1 MTDNPEKPVAST
13 ASDAPVVPPAESF
26 GTPASGNPE
35 SAAATPAAAAPA
47 DGGANGGAAAADTKG
62 AAPAG
67 ERRDGDRP
75 RRPRQ
80 KRKRTPK
87 SDRGPRP
94 ERGGRP
100 ERGAKGPGRRQPG
113 ELLVEALRDLA
124 SAYVGLRQRT
134 GFHSGPVDQGEVE
147 LSFRLPLKQ
156 RDIPATAETLM
167 ASLRTRLEQDML
179 AKGFLVPGRAW
190 NFQSESFEDDICRP
204 SDPRQVL
211 VSYGQEGRPR
221 FADLVTLAI
230 ERKHEAVEQLLAG
243 KEGAVAFI
251 ESGKDVTQGVIP
263 TFDPA
268 TAPYVLVGQAMIG
281 LFESSEEGKRV
292 ALTIQVLAHKKGEDG
307 KVRFHLHI
315 VCASDLVDLPDPS
328 IHRILKAFQRQLNE
342 LGNRFAGKQAQATPA
357 LAAGAEASAPADA
370 TAPAAADAA
379 SAASASSDTPTETD
393 TTDAGSSDSSAS
405 TSAEGTPAAT
415 DPVAAEASAATDAT
429 PSAPT
434 PAAPTTPAD
443 PEEMVLAALRDL
455 VRKLSHDARNRDR
468 KTDHARERSEESQR
482 PTQFAFDEAKSA
494 RDHHLYI
501 DTEEKTVV
509 VIGKKGRV
517 HVFSMDGRHV
527 TSVIIPPPQ
536 VRSRVS
542 QGRWR
547 QAEPAERGTFRDVL
561 ARSTDKPS

>member
-1 MTDNPEKPVAST
+1 MTDNPEKPVEST
-13 ASDAPVVPPAESF
+13 ASDAPSVPAAESF
-26 GTPASGNPE
+26 GTPPSTTSE
-35 SAAATPAAAAPA
+35 SSVPTTAPAGEGRPAGDAA
-47 DGGANGGAAAADTKG
+47 DGGAPGNKRGGNRGGNRD
-62 AAPAG
+62 G
-67 ERRDGDRP
+67 ERKRRERP
-75 RRPRQ
+75 
-80 KRKRTPK
+80 KRKRGPK
-87 SDRGPRP
+87 
-94 ERGGRP
+94 P
-100 ERGAKGPGRRQPG
+100 ERGAPAKARRQPG
-113 ELLVEALRDLA
+113 ELMTDALRDLA
-124 SAYVGLRQRT
+124 SAYVGLRMRT

-147 LSFRLPLKQ
+147 LSFRLPLKP
-156 RDIPATAETLM
+156 RDIPATAEKLM

-211 VSYGQEGRPR
+211 VGYGQEGRPR

-230 ERKHEAVEQLLAG
+230 ERKHESVEQLLAG

-251 ESGKDVTQGVIP
+251 ESGKIVTLGLIP
-263 TFDPA
+263 TFDPSQ
-268 TAPYVLVGQAMIG
+268 APYVLVGQAMIG

-307 KVRFHLHI
+307 KLRFHLHI

-342 LGNRFAGKQAQATPA
+342 LANRYAGLQAQGAAAPSP
-357 LAAGAEASAPADA
+357 AAGAEAASSEPAAAETGTEAVNTEATASADA
-370 TAPAAADAA
+370 ATPAATEPAATGAAAAEPAAAEANAEQGTAPAA
-379 SAASASSDTPTETD
+379 
-393 TTDAGSSDSSAS
+393 
-405 TSAEGTPAAT
+405 
-415 DPVAAEASAATDAT
+415 
-429 PSAPT
+429 
-434 PAAPTTPAD
+434 PAAPTAPAD
-443 PEEMVLAALRDL
+443 PEEMVLGALRDL

-468 KTDHARERSEESQR
+468 KTDHARERSAESQR
-482 PTQFAFDEAKSA
+482 PTQFAFDEARSA

-536 VRSRVS
+536 VRTRVS

-547 QAEPAERGTFRDVL
+547 KAEPAERGTFRDTI
-561 ARSTDKPS
+561 AKSTDKPA